1 MRRLCRTS
9 QTVNYAE
16 ALAMLSRTHGL
27 ATDNDPVVWYRSYLS
42 AANEAGVGLEIAPE
56 SLISRGSMARLAAR
70 FVAYSEGTLDAYI
83 AAERGDGDLPSPS
96 SSSAPSSSSSVSS
109 SSASSSA
116 SSESSST
123 SSSSV
128 SSTGLFTL
136 PSRSHFLIS
145 GTTSDAVADGIIP
158 SQSEN
163 RIVQAAKI
171 TLGQEMLSL
180 SGIELTT
187 VNGQRIA
194 GLKRRV
200 TANTDDYKKI
210 YEFTLPSGN
219 SGFVIPANE
228 TLHLIARAIIHD
240 PEYGGAS
247 NQLLDIRSFSITTY
261 GTASRTNFT
270 TILPTPFPQHQT
282 ALGSISITTNAV
294 SSAAAQGTGVALFSA
309 SVQGITASGR
319 TVSLSSLTFSVDA
332 TNVSASHWG
341 LRSGNNVYDCFT
353 TSAFDVVCL
362 DPSAPLIIPVGQSLM
377 ITLTADLSH
386 GNQNAASIQ
395 VSLARGEG
403 PSSPGGVRWTDGTT
417 EFRWVEGGSVLT
429 GPRLQ

>member
-1 MRRLCRTS
+1 
-9 QTVNYAE
+9 
-16 ALAMLSRTHGL
+16 
-27 ATDNDPVVWYRSYLS
+27 
-42 AANEAGVGLEIAPE
+42 
-56 SLISRGSMARLAAR
+56 
-70 FVAYSEGTLDAYI
+70 
-83 AAERGDGDLPSPS
+83 
-96 SSSAPSSSSSVSS
+96 
-109 SSASSSA
+109 
-116 SSESSST
+116 
-123 SSSSV
+123 
-128 SSTGLFTL
+128 L

-294 SSAAAQGTGVALFSA
+294 SSAAAQAQESLFFPHQYKASPQAVGLYRSRHLLSRWTPPMCLRRIGVFAAATTF
-309 SVQGITASGR
+309 T
-319 TVSLSSLTFSVDA
+319 TVSQQARLTS
-332 TNVSASHWG
+332 
-341 LRSGNNVYDCFT
+341 C
-353 TSAFDVVCL
+353 
-362 DPSAPLIIPVGQSLM
+362 
-377 ITLTADLSH
+377 
-386 GNQNAASIQ
+386 ASIH
-395 VSLARGEG
+395 RHH
-403 PSSPGGVRWTDGTT
+403 
-417 EFRWVEGGSVLT
+417 
-429 GPRLQ
+429 